1 MKAKTDADTTSG
13 NRTIIEGGI
22 LHSPNALIINANCAH
37 CPMAATIERLT
48 EIIERLTATIENLTK
63 KGGAA

>member
-37 CPMAATIERLT
+37 CPMAATCRIREDQSK
-48 EIIERLTATIENLTK
+48 EVNL
-63 KGGAA
+63 